1 MAEHAKQPSAR
12 IRAAQPLSTGFL
24 KLTRYELDTDKHDGG
39 TQTIVR
45 EVMERG
51 HAVAVL
57 GYDPQRDE
65 VVLVNEFRPGCLVA
79 GDPPFTDNLCA
90 GGIAD
95 GESPL
100 AAASREMMEET
111 GLRLESAVLV
121 HPGAYVSSGG
131 TSEKIAIVVGIV
143 DASRAGGIHGN
154 ITESEDIRVVALTA
168 DTFLHRVRT
177 ADITDLKTLVAGYWL
192 AEHRDEL
199 RATRLAA
206 SS

>member
-1 MAEHAKQPSAR
+1 MRKPPRQLTAR
-12 IRAAQPLSTGFL
+12 IRNQQPLTAGFL
-24 KLTRYELDTDKHDGG
+24 KLTRYEFETDKHDGG
-39 TQTIVR
+39 TQTVVR

-51 HAVAVL
+51 HAVCVL
-57 GYDPQRDE
+57 GYDPRRDE
-65 VVLVNEFRPGCLVA
+65 VVLVNEFRPGCFVA

-95 GESPL
+95 GEPAID
-100 AAASREMMEET
+100 AAVREMREET
-111 GLRLESAVLV
+111 GLVLQSPVLV

-143 DASRAGGIHGN
+143 DAALAGGIHGN
-154 ITESEDIRVVALTA
+154 ADESEDIRVVVLAA
-168 DTFLHRVRT
+168 ERFLERVRS

-199 RATRLAA
+199 RDRR
-206 SS
+206 